1 MRVVLQ
7 RVREASVTSE
17 GKPLGKIGP
26 GLLVLAAFENAD
38 TADDLLWMASKIAK
52 IRIFNDA
59 EGKMNLDLAGVN
71 GELLVVSQFTL
82 FAETKKGNRPSY
94 MRSARPE
101 TAIPLYNAFLNT
113 LQQLTGVPPQSGEF
127 GADMQISLVNDGPVT
142 ITMDSQAKGKTE
154 F

>member
-17 GKPLGKIGP
+17 GKQLGKIGP

-59 EGKMNLDLAGVN
+59 DGKMNLDLAEVK

-113 LQQLTGVPPQSGEF
+113 LLQLTGIPPQSGEF
-127 GADMQISLVNDGPVT
+127 GADMQISLINDGPVT
-142 ITMDSQAKGKTE
+142 ITMDSQAKG
-154 F
+154 

>member
-17 GKPLGKIGP
+17 GKPLGKIGH

-38 TADDLLWMASKIAK
+38 TADDLLWMASKIVK
-52 IRIFNDA
+52 IRIFSDA
-59 EGKMNLDLAGVN
+59 EGKMNLDLSEVN

-101 TAIPLYNAFLNT
+101 AAIPLYNAFLNT
-113 LQQLTGVPPQSGEF
+113 LQQITGTPPQSGEF
-127 GADMQISLVNDGPVT
+127 GADMQISLINDGPVT
-142 ITMDSQAKGKTE
+142 ITMDSQAKG
-154 F
+154 

>member
-52 IRIFNDA
+52 IRIFSDA
-59 EGKMNLDLAGVN
+59 EGKMNLDLAEVN

-113 LQQLTGVPPQSGEF
+113 LQQLTGTPPQSGEF
-127 GADMQISLVNDGPVT
+127 GADMQISLINDGPVT
-142 ITMDSQAKGKTE
+142 ITMDSQAKR
-154 F
+154 

>member
-17 GKPLGKIGP
+17 GKQLGKIGP

-38 TADDLLWMASKIAK
+38 TAEDLLWMASKIVK
-52 IRIFNDA
+52 LRIFNDA
-59 EGKMNLDLAGVN
+59 EGKMNLDLAEVS
-71 GELLVVSQFTL
+71 GELMVVSQFTL

-113 LQQLTGVPPQSGEF
+113 LQQLTGTPPQSGEF

-142 ITMDSQAKGKTE
+142 ITMDSQAKG
-154 F
+154 

>member
-7 RVREASVTSE
+7 RVRQASVTSE
-17 GKPLGKIGP
+17 GKQLGKIGP

-38 TADDLLWMASKIAK
+38 TAEDLLWMASKIVK
-52 IRIFNDA
+52 LRIFNDA
-59 EGKMNLDLAGVN
+59 AGKMNLDLSEVK

-113 LQQLTGVPPQSGEF
+113 LQQLTGFPPQSGEF

-142 ITMDSQAKGKTE
+142 ITMDSQAKG
-154 F
+154 

>member
-17 GKPLGKIGP
+17 GKQLGKIGP

-38 TADDLLWMASKIAK
+38 TAEDLFWMASKIVK
-52 IRIFNDA
+52 LRIFNDA
-59 EGKMNLDLAGVN
+59 EGKMNLDLADVN

-113 LQQLTGVPPQSGEF
+113 LQQLTGTPPQSGEF

-142 ITMDSQAKGKTE
+142 ITMDSQAKG
-154 F
+154 

>member
-7 RVREASVTSE
+7 RVGEASVTSE
-17 GKPLGKIGP
+17 GKLLGKIGP

-38 TADDLLWMASKIAK
+38 TAEDLLWIASKIVNL
-52 IRIFNDA
+52 RIFNDGD
-59 EGKMNLDLAGVN
+59 GKMNLDLSAVN

-94 MRSARPE
+94 LRSARPE
-101 TAIPLYNAFLNT
+101 TAIPMYNAFLNT
-113 LQQLTGVPPQSGEF
+113 LQQLTGTPPQCGEF

-142 ITMDSQAKGKTE
+142 ITMDSQAKG
-154 F
+154 